1 MERNVDMSEVI
12 MIVGCPASG
21 KGTLSKSF
29 IDQGYITLNRD
40 TEGGTISNL
49 LPKMEMLLNSQKNI
63 VLDNTFSTAETRK
76 PFINLAKQYKAKMLC
91 LIMSTSIED
100 AQINALFR
108 MYDRYGKVFLTA
120 KDMKDIKDPNI
131 FPSAVLF
138 KYRKEYEKP
147 DMSEGFDSIKV
158 TLFIRKLRGYQN
170 KAIILDY
177 DGTLRESTG
186 QHEFPTKVSEVKIL
200 PGRKEV
206 LQQKLK
212 EGYLLLGASNQSGI
226 AKGILTEQAAIDCFK
241 YTNEQLGVNIDFH
254 YCPHQIPPMVCYC
267 RKPQAGLG
275 VILIEKHKLD
285 PAQCIMVGDMKTDN
299 TFAKRL
305 GFQYQ
310 DFMTFF
316 KR

>member
-1 MERNVDMSEVI
+1 

-21 KGTLSKSF
+21 KGTLNKTYYL
-29 IDQGYITLNRD
+29 DLDHVTLNRD
-40 TEGGTISNL
+40 TEGGSITGL
-49 LPKMEMLLNSQKNI
+49 LPKMEQLLKDEKHI
-63 VLDNTFSTAETRK
+63 VLDNTFPTAEIRK
-76 PFINLAKQYKAKMLC
+76 PFIELAKRYKAKMIC
-91 LIMSTSIED
+91 FVMNTSIED

-131 FPSAVLF
+131 FPSAALF

-147 DMSEGFDSIKV
+147 NMSEGFDSIKV
-158 TLFIRKLRGYQN
+158 IPFTRKPRGYHN

-186 QHEFPTKVSEVKIL
+186 QHEFPTKVSEVRIL

-206 LQQKLK
+206 LEQKIK
-212 EGYLLLGASNQSGI
+212 EGYLLLGVSNQSGI
-226 AKGILTEQAAIDCFK
+226 AKGILTEQNAIDCFK
-241 YTNEQLGVNIDFH
+241 YTNEQLSVDIDFH

-285 PAQCIMVGDMKTDN
+285 PAKCIMVGDMKTDN
-299 TFAKRL
+299 TFATRL

-310 DFMTFF
+310 YHQSFF
-316 KR
+316 GKW